1 MVMQVPDIPT
11 ILREAEVIAVVG
23 LSGRP
28 QRTSHRIAR
37 KLQQAGYRIIPV
49 NPNYDEVLGVPSVP
63 SLREL
68 DEAVDIVN
76 VFRASEH
83 TAGVVRD
90 AEVYARKNDRRPVI
104 WTQLDVSSPNAETLA
119 AEADLPYIRNLC
131 IAVELGKL

>member
-1 MVMQVPDIPT
+1 MVMQVPAIPT

-28 QRTSHRIAR
+28 QRTSHRIAQ

-90 AEVYARKNDRRPVI
+90 AEAYARKNDRRPVI
-104 WTQLDVSSPNAETLA
+104 WTQLDVSSPEAETLA
-119 AEADLPYIRNLC
+119 AEADLPYIRNRC

>member
-1 MVMQVPDIPT
+1 MPDIPT

-28 QRTSHRIAR
+28 QRTSHRIAKR
-37 KLQQAGYRIIPV
+37 LQQAGYRIIPV
-49 NPNYDEVLGVPSVP
+49 NPNYDEVLGEPSVP

-90 AEVYARKNDRRPVI
+90 AAAYARQKNRSPVI
-104 WTQLDVSSPNAETLA
+104 WTQLDVSSPEAETLA
-119 AEADLPYIRNLC
+119 AEADLPYIRNRC